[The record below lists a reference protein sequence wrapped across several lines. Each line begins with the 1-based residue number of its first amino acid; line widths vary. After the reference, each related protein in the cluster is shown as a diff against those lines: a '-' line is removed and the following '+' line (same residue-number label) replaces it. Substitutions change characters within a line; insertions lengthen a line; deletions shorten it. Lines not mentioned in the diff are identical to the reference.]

1 MNPTPD
7 PTYEYYFSGT
17 LPIDSPTYVT
27 RQADQDLYEQL
38 KAGEFCY
45 VLNSRQMGKSSLR
58 VRTMQRLQ
66 QEGTACAAI
75 ELNGLGTWDITPE
88 KWYAGII
95 DSLVGSLNLYED
107 FDLDTWW
114 NRHTLL
120 SPVHRLGKFIDEVL
134 LKSISV
140 NIVIFVDEIDSVLSL
155 NFSTDDFFALL
166 RHCHNQAADKP
177 QYKRI
182 TFTLLG
188 VATPPDLIKDKK
200 RTSFNI
206 GRAIELNGFRLHE
219 AEPLA
224 KGLVGKVRNPQD
236 VLKEVLDWTG
246 GQPFLTQKLC
256 KLIPVGDE
264 ELSVKQLVQSCIIKN
279 WESQDEP
286 EHLRTIRDRLLSDK
300 QGAGQLLGLYQQI
313 LQQENIIADSSAEQM
328 KLRLS
333 GLVVK
338 QEGKLKVYNRIY
350 RRVFDKRWVNKALA
364 DFRPVFFHKPIRSW
378 LASNCQDQSQLLR
391 GQELQE
397 ALKWSADKILSGEDN
412 QFLTAS
418 LELER
423 KEYAEAL
430 KPHNFKFK
438 NGEASS
444 VFELISLCDRYPDE
458 AEDYLFNGYLE
469 RWLFARGKT
478 DIANL
483 SPNIVAS
490 YQQARRK
497 GLEMFVRGLC
507 EDEGIDAYPKIFAQP
522 NELDL
527 GELPVGYQKKV
538 SLEIGNNGRGFAWGD
553 VSLDGNLVGMSVS
566 KKIFDSSN
574 ETFDIDL
581 DTLEVSPGNYYG
593 DLVIDIEGIS
603 EPCRILL
610 RYTVRKLQF
619 LTEPPSELDLGTI
632 PHDQPFVDDSFRI
645 ICESARTRI
654 KGTASTN
661 KEYLQV
667 TPDNFE
673 GSSLEFS
680 LHLDTTFLEAGHHK
694 AEISLET
701 NNGEYPVTVYFRK
714 VLRWDIITKL
724 AAEIGI
730 PTGLCMYC
738 IRLILGKSLSVGLDD
753 DWILSYPP
761 EVRGASFLRLISPFD
776 LFGIPEVQL
785 ICSIFG
791 LIIFF
796 VVTLVVTY
804 KYKLWSYFE
813 YLRERFRLKIE
824 EFRNGIEAFL
834 NLADESDESIKNI
847 ISRIYW
853 ENRDRYSYSSYYQI
867 RGFIYKV
874 AKLSLSLL
882 IICVIVVFF
891 SNFIVNTFAWIG
903 ASFIIIT
910 DLTAYSLK
918 AIGITQPAVGWLG
931 LGYLTGGALGLIK
944 ALKQTGQY
952 SLLSK
957 AYNNIVYL
965 ILILVLSAI
974 LNGILKSDIDHFNHF
989 ILNEDFT
996 SQSNGWILDDNAQ
1009 IKNGALFH
1017 QERAIN
1023 VSGFSVLG
1031 EADYTIEDVDLS
1043 AAVKKRDGS
1052 NDVGFGIIA
1061 RYSQNN
1067 QSSISGN
1074 FYYLLI
1080 KGNGKFAMGKHS
1092 ESQGWD
1098 NKVDW
1103 KKSIAIKQ
1111 GNNQWNHLRIVCNG
1125 KNVIGW
1131 INNQRVGKFEDNSYT
1146 YGQIG
1151 VISGRG
1157 EGDAVAVYFDDVV
1170 VKEKPE

>member
-1 MNPTPD
+1 
-7 PTYEYYFSGT
+7 
-17 LPIDSPTYVT
+17 
-27 RQADQDLYEQL
+27 
-38 KAGEFCY
+38 
-45 VLNSRQMGKSSLR
+45 MGKSSLA
-58 VRTMQRLQ
+58 VRIMQRLQ
-66 QEGTACAAI
+66 QTEGINCAAVDLSVI
-75 ELNGLGTWDITPE
+75 GTSDITRE
-88 KWYAGII
+88 EWYAGVI
-95 DSLVGSLNLYED
+95 DSLVDGLDLYEI

-114 NRHTLL
+114 TRYNLL
-120 SPVHRLGKFIDEVL
+120 SPGHRLGKFIDEIL
-134 LKSISV
+134 LESISG
-140 NIVIFVDEIDSVLSL
+140 NIVIFIDEIDSVISLS
-155 NFSTDDFFALL
+155 FSTDDFFTLI
-166 RHCHNQAADKP
+166 RNCYNQRAYKP

-188 VATPPDLIKDKK
+188 VATPSDLIEDKK
-200 RTSFNI
+200 RTPFNV
-206 GRAIELNGFRLHE
+206 GRAIELKGFVEPHQ

-224 KGLVGKVRNPQD
+224 KGLEGKVSNPQE
-236 VLKEVLDWTG
+236 VLKEVLKWTG

-256 KLIPVGDE
+256 KLILANDE
-264 ELSVKQLVQSCIIKN
+264 VLNVDKLVQSCIIKS

-286 EHLRTIRDRLLSDK
+286 EHLRTIRNRLLSDK
-300 QGAGQLLGLYQQI
+300 QGASRLLDLYQQI
-313 LQQENIIADSSAEQM
+313 LRQRGGILADSSDDHM

-338 QEGKLKVYNRIY
+338 QQDKLQVYNPIY
-350 RRVFDKRWVNKALA
+350 KKVFDKAWVNKALGEL
-364 DFRPVFFHKPIRSW
+364 RPGFYDEALRAW
-378 LASNCQDQSQLLR
+378 LQSDRQDVRLLR
-391 GQELQE
+391 GQALQD
-397 ALKWSADKILSGEDN
+397 AQKWAVGKNLSNEDN
-412 QFLTAS
+412 QFLNAS
-418 LELER
+418 LEVER
-423 KEYAEAL
+423 REFAEAL

-438 NGEASS
+438 HGEASS
-444 VFELISLCDRYPDE
+444 VLDLIILCDRYPDE

-522 NELDL
+522 NEIDL
-527 GELPVGYQKKV
+527 GELSVGYQKKV

-566 KKIFDSSN
+566 KKKFDSSN

-619 LTEPPSELDLGTI
+619 LTEPPSELDLGII

-645 ICESARTRI
+645 ICESAMTRL

-667 TPDNFE
+667 TPDSFE

-680 LHLDTTFLEAGHHK
+680 LRLDTTFLEAGHHK

-724 AAEIGI
+724 SAGIGI

-738 IRLILGKSLSVGLDD
+738 IRLILGNSLSVGLDD
-753 DWILSYPP
+753 GWILSYPP
-761 EVRGASFLRLISPFD
+761 EVRGDSFLRLISPFD

-785 ICSIFG
+785 TCSIFG
-791 LIIFF
+791 VLMLFGITIASVYNFG
-796 VVTLVVTY
+796 
-804 KYKLWSYFE
+804 SYFE
-813 YLRERFRLKIE
+813 DLRERFRLKLKV
-824 EFRNGIEAFL
+824 FLNWIEAFL
-834 NLADESDESIKNI
+834 NLTDESLENI
-847 ISRIYW
+847 RSRIYW
-853 ENRDRYSYSSYYQI
+853 KNRGQYSYSSYYQS

-874 AKLSLSLL
+874 AKLSLFLL
-882 IICVIVVFF
+882 ISCVTLGFF
-891 SNFIVNTFAWIG
+891 INFIVNTFAWVG
-903 ASFIIIT
+903 ASLIIIT

-957 AYNNIVYL
+957 AYSNIVYL

-974 LNGILKSDIDHFNHF
+974 LNGILKSDIDHFTQFVHK
-989 ILNEDFT
+989 EYFT
-996 SQSNGWILDDNAQ
+996 SQSKGWILDDNAQ
-1009 IKNGALFH
+1009 IKDGALFH
-1017 QERAIN
+1017 RESAIN

-1031 EADYTIEDVDLS
+1031 DAAYTIEDVDLS
-1043 AAVKKRDGS
+1043 APVKKRDGS

-1125 KNVIGW
+1125 KTVIGW

-1146 YGQIG
+1146 SGQIG

-1157 EGDAVAVYFDDVV
+1157 AGDAVAVYFDDVV
-1170 VKEKPE
+1170 VKEKSE